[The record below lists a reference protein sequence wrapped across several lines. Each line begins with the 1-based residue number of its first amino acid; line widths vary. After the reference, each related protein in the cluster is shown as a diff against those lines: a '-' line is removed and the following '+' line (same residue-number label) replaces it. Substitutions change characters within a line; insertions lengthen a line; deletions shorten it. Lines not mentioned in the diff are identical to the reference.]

1 MNSPGSL
8 RSGLFLLIDWWILN
22 MIDMEKAERM
32 LLFKES
38 EMEYIVGKIFLCV
51 CVCVCVCE
59 FNIASSVYDY

>member
-38 EMEYIVGKIFLCV
+38 EMEYIVGKIFVCV

>member
-38 EMEYIVGKIFLCV
+38 EMEYIVGKIFVCV
-51 CVCVCVCE
+51 CVCVCVCVW
-59 FNIASSVYDY
+59 I

>member
-51 CVCVCVCE
+51 CVRVW
-59 FNIASSVYDY
+59 I

>member
-51 CVCVCVCE
+51 CVCVCVCVRVW
-59 FNIASSVYDY
+59 I